1 MSISNKRLL
10 VAAELLGQ
18 TNSVA
23 DIGTAHA
30 FLPIHLVKE
39 GIAKKVIACDI
50 AEGPLSVAEANIT
63 KYGLLDK
70 IELRL
75 ANGLLGLKPNEVEA
89 ITILGMGGET
99 IADILQ
105 ISPWVKNP
113 DIMLILQPMSC
124 DDRLRDYLYNEGF
137 EIITEVGVESQG
149 RFYTVMKVRFSGN
162 LPKVGREYKYIGKL
176 LEKPNQAAITF
187 VENRLKSL
195 TNCMCEVEKVER
207 KQDLYNELKAAV
219 AEIEKHLKSATVN
232 R

>member
-1 MSISNKRLL
+1 
-10 VAAELLGQ
+10 
-18 TNSVA
+18 
-23 DIGTAHA
+23 
-30 FLPIHLVKE
+30 
-39 GIAKKVIACDI
+39 
-50 AEGPLSVAEANIT
+50 
-63 KYGLLDK
+63 
-70 IELRL
+70 
-75 ANGLLGLKPNEVEA
+75 
-89 ITILGMGGET
+89 MGGET

-195 TNCMCEVEKVER
+195 TNCMCDVEKVER

>member
-1 MSISNKRLL
+1 MSVSNKRLL

-23 DIGTAHA
+23 DIGTDHA

-50 AEGPLSVAEANIT
+50 AEGPLSVAKSNIT
-63 KYGLLDK
+63 KYRLRDE

-99 IADILQ
+99 IADILTD
-105 ISPWVKNP
+105 SPWVKNP
-113 DIMLILQPMSC
+113 DVTLILQPMSC
-124 DDRLRDYLYNEGF
+124 DDRLRDFLYKEGF
-137 EIITEVGVESQG
+137 EIITEVGVESQS
-149 RFYTVMKVRFSGN
+149 RFYTVMKVCFSGD

-176 LEKPNQAAITF
+176 LEKPNKAAIIF
-187 VENRLKSL
+187 AENRLKSL
-195 TNCMCEVEKVER
+195 KNCMKEIENVER
-207 KQDLYNELKAAV
+207 KQNLFSELKLAV
-219 AEIEKHLKSATVN
+219 AEIEKHLKNLAVN
-232 R
+232 G

>member
-23 DIGTAHA
+23 DIGTDHA

-187 VENRLKSL
+187 VKNRINSMK
-195 TNCMCEVEKVER
+195 NCMRDIETVER
-207 KQDLYNELKAAV
+207 KQGLYNELKLAV
-219 AEIEKHLKSATVN
+219 EEIENHLKNVVVKV
-232 R
+232 